1 MLQTSW
7 VVIVCIDLAVYYLI
21 KEKVIN
27 ISLQKKTIKKHTIN
41 SKSLLMDTLVN
52 GQHKLVPALVTS
64 FSWLYKRD
72 ITIKWTISAAPS

>member
-21 KEKVIN
+21 KERVIN
-27 ISLQKKTIKKHTIN
+27 ISLQKKKHTVN
-41 SKSLLMDTLVN
+41 SRSLLMDTLVN

-72 ITIKWTISAAPS
+72 ITLKWTISAAPS

>member
-27 ISLQKKTIKKHTIN
+27 ISLQKKKHKKTY
-41 SKSLLMDTLVN
+41 SQL
-52 GQHKLVPALVTS
+52 
-64 FSWLYKRD
+64 
-72 ITIKWTISAAPS
+72 

>member
-21 KEKVIN
+21 KERVIN
-27 ISLQKKTIKKHTIN
+27 ISLQKKKHAVN
-41 SKSLLMDTLVN
+41 SRSLLMDTLVN

-72 ITIKWTISAAPS
+72 ITLKWTISAAPS

>member
-27 ISLQKKTIKKHTIN
+27 ISLQKQTY
-41 SKSLLMDTLVN
+41 SQL
-52 GQHKLVPALVTS
+52 
-64 FSWLYKRD
+64 
-72 ITIKWTISAAPS
+72 